1 MPKKFSSQLPR
12 WRAWVTALASAA
24 SERLMP
30 SDCLMCGSGDSAA
43 LCEACLSGI
52 VDTRASRCTCCGLTL
67 MNRAPAE
74 ALCGA
79 CQREP
84 PAFDQTL
91 VVADYAPP
99 IDALVQ
105 DLKFRAQLPLAS
117 AFGRL
122 LIRAAGSSLQNADVL
137 LPVPL
142 SRERLEQRGFN
153 QALEIARPVA
163 RAWQMPV
170 IIDSCVRTKNT
181 SAQAE
186 LPLTQRRVNMRGAFA
201 VRDRR
206 IIDNQHVVVVDD
218 VMTTGHT
225 LQELAACLKRHGA
238 ARISNLVLARTPI
251 R

>member
-1 MPKKFSSQLPR
+1 MNGL
-12 WRAWVTALASAA
+12 
-24 SERLMP
+24 
-30 SDCLMCGSGDSAA
+30 
-43 LCEACLSGI
+43 
-52 VDTRASRCTCCGLTL
+52 VDTVTPRCTRCGLKMMTS
-67 MNRAPAE
+67 AHTDT
-74 ALCGA
+74 LCGA
-79 CQREP
+79 CQSEP

-99 IDALVQ
+99 IDSLVQ

-117 AFGRL
+117 AFGGL
-122 LIRAAGSSLQNADVL
+122 LIRAAGSSLQAADVL

-153 QALEIARPVA
+153 QALEIARPLA
-163 RAWQMPV
+163 RAWHKPL
-170 IIDSCVRTKNT
+170 IIDSCVRTRNT
-181 SAQAE
+181 SPQAE

-201 VRDRR
+201 VRNRR
-206 IIDNQHVVVVDD
+206 IIENQHVVVVDD

-238 ARISNLVLARTPI
+238 ARVSNLVLARTPI